1 MGDVL
6 LDTMDASVPPLHV
19 RLIPAYVK
27 RALALFPIATYE
39 RDVQVVLGVLV
50 EMLEQGQERLAMAVL
65 VLVLESIATRLAG
78 LLWADDGEGFAA
90 EYRRMEEAVEAAKE
104 AEENGEDPV
113 DTGSALDDGH
123 AAVEVKLCKSMIL
136 LLCKPLKVVSLA
148 LLPLICGLI
157 GRFIGAGDGG
167 GGNGGGGNGGGGNG
181 GGGNEGVGNGG
192 GDGSIVVD
200 AAGTATSTTSRFP
213 PASRPLVLALL
224 FESVNAHPDMVR
236 KNQLAGWYLGLADT
250 VDAAARDANMRL

>member
-167 GGNGGGGNGGGGNG
+167 GGNGGGGNGGG
-181 GGGNEGVGNGG
+181 
-192 GDGSIVVD
+192 DGSIVVD
-200 AAGTATSTTSRFP
+200 AAGTATSTTSGSIAYYDAATSTTSRFP

-250 VDAAARDANMRL
+250 VDAAARDAKMML